1 MENRPDQQV
10 IHVTVDEVGPDA
22 DGTLLATLVSDAGE
36 SITCPLHL
44 LPRDSRVGDVLT
56 LAFQPDPD
64 ERSRRRKKIL
74 DLQRRLF
81 GSR

>member
-1 MENRPDQQV
+1 MESKSAPET
-10 IHVTVDEVGPDA
+10 IYVTVDEIGPDA
-22 DGTLLATLVSDAGE
+22 DGASLATLVSDAGE

-44 LPRDSRVGDVLT
+44 LPQDTRVGDVLT
-56 LAFQPDPD
+56 LAFQAEPD
-64 ERSRRRKKIL
+64 ERSRRRKRIL